1 MKAKIFIY
9 LIIIGL
15 VALSANAAGLSSA
28 RAVAM
33 GGAYIGLAKG
43 VYAPLYN
50 PANIGLSGYKE
61 YGVEIASAGAEIAN
75 NSFTLSD
82 YNKYTG
88 AVLTEEDKSVILGKI
103 PSEGLKISAEAEAGA
118 LSASLNSLVIS
129 INGNA
134 ATEVNL
140 GKDALELF
148 LMGNQINDSFSLGG
162 MYSEA
167 IAYISVGLSYGR
179 PVYKFGTRQLAVGGT
194 VKYIKGLAYEKVTEL
209 HGGVVTLITG
219 FQGDGTMIAH
229 TAEGGNGYGID
240 VGAALKL
247 SDSYTAGLTFSNLL
261 SHISWNTCTE
271 EHGYHFEFDAIS
283 LEDMDN
289 DSIIVTDDYSIDI
302 PGFGS
307 RLPVVMR
314 TGVAKTDGKILW
326 AVDYIQGFR
335 LAAGSSTKPRI
346 AAGGE
351 YRPFRRTPVRAGL
364 ALGGGKRAVF
374 SLGFGF
380 ELPVFYMDIALSNNS
395 TLAFNA
401 TKGLHLA
408 LSTGLKF

>member
-1 MKAKIFIY
+1 MKTKI
-9 LIIIGL
+9 L
-15 VALSANAAGLSSA
+15 VCSVLVSLLALSAHATGLSSA

-88 AVLTEEDKSVILGKI
+88 AVLTDEDKSVILGKI

-118 LSASLNSLVIS
+118 LSASLNSFVIS
-129 INGNA
+129 INGTA

-148 LMGNQINDSFSLGG
+148 LMGNHINDSFSLDG

-167 IAYISVGLSYGR
+167 VAYISVGLSYGR
-179 PVYKFGTRQLAVGGT
+179 PVYQFGTRQLAVGGT
-194 VKYIKGLAYEKVTEL
+194 IKYIKGLAYEKVTEL
-209 HGGVVTLITG
+209 HGGVATLMTG
-219 FQGDGTMIAH
+219 FEGDGTMIAH
-229 TAEGGNGYGID
+229 TAEGGNGCGID
-240 VGAALKL
+240 LGAAFKL
-247 SDSYTAGLTFSNLL
+247 SDSYTAGLTFSNIL
-261 SHISWNTCTE
+261 SHISWNTATE
-271 EHGYHFEFDAIS
+271 EHGYHFVFDAIS

-289 DSIIVTDDYSIDI
+289 DSIVVTDDYSIEI
-302 PGFGS
+302 PGFSS

-314 TGVAKTDGKILW
+314 TGVAKTDGRILW